1 MNWLQFLKRL
11 LINVL
16 LSVLTATLVLGLGG
30 FLLAGREGLING
42 ASWGV
47 LLGTLTGLS
56 MGVLL
61 ALQPGYW
68 EDFAGRMAGWWVK
81 HEEPDENP
89 DPERERD
96 QK

>member
-11 LINVL
+11 LINLL

-56 MGVLL
+56 MGVFL

-81 HEEPDENP
+81 HEEPAEAP

-96 QK
+96 TK